1 MRTGQG
7 IFLGMGLLA
16 VLVGAWLGTIQ
27 SPAAG
32 PGTTP
37 YPLISSAAESRD
49 LKVHVSGWVVSPGVV
64 VVAEGSIVAE
74 AVAAAGGARSGALL
88 DRINLSRTVE
98 DGELIEVPGPES
110 SRSDAVGSP
119 VGSVD
124 GLVPINRATATEL
137 ETLPGVGPVLAGR
150 IVKHREDHGYFE
162 TVEDLLDVTGIGEA
176 KLASIRDL
184 IKVP

>member
-7 IFLGMGLLA
+7 IFLGMGLFA
-16 VLVGAWLGTIQ
+16 VLVGAWLGTMQ
-27 SPAAG
+27 SPVAG
-32 PGTTP
+32 PGTTA
-37 YPLISSAAESRD
+37 YPVISSAVSSD
-49 LKVHVSGWVVSPGVV
+49 LTVHVSGWVVSPGVV

-88 DRINLSRTVE
+88 DRINLSRPVE
-98 DGELIEVPGPES
+98 DGDLIEVPGPES
-110 SRSDAVGSP
+110 SGSDSVSGA

-124 GLVPINRATATEL
+124 GLVSINRATATEL

-150 IVKHREDHGYFE
+150 IVQHREDHGHFE
-162 TVEDLLDVTGIGEA
+162 TAEDLLDVTGIGEA

>member
-7 IFLGMGLLA
+7 IFLGMGLFA
-16 VLVGAWLGTIQ
+16 VLVGAWLGTMQ
-27 SPAAG
+27 SPVAG
-32 PGTTP
+32 PGTTA
-37 YPLISSAAESRD
+37 YPVISSAVSSD
-49 LKVHVSGWVVSPGVV
+49 LTVHVSGWVVSPGVV

-88 DRINLSRTVE
+88 DRINLSRPVE

-110 SRSDAVGSP
+110 SDPDLVGSP

-124 GLVPINRATATEL
+124 GLVSINRATATEL

-150 IVKHREDHGYFE
+150 IVQHREDHGHFD

>member
-7 IFLGMGLLA
+7 IFLGMGLFA
-16 VLVGAWLGTIQ
+16 VLVGAWLGTMQ
-27 SPAAG
+27 SPVAG
-32 PGTTP
+32 PGTTA
-37 YPLISSAAESRD
+37 YPVISSAVSSD
-49 LKVHVSGWVVSPGVV
+49 LTVHVSGWVVSPGVV

-88 DRINLSRTVE
+88 DRINLSRPVE

-110 SRSDAVGSP
+110 SNSDLVGSP
-119 VGSVD
+119 LGIVT
-124 GLVPINRATATEL
+124 GLVSINRATATEL

-150 IVKHREDHGYFE
+150 IVQHREDHGHFE

-176 KLASIRDL
+176 KLVSIRDL